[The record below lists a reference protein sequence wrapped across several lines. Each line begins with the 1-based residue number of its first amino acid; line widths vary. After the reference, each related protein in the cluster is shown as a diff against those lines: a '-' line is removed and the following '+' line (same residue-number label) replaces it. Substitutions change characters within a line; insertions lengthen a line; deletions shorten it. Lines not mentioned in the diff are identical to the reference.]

1 MSVVR
6 RNLEE
11 YNASE
16 NTQAQDPTTVQ
27 RHIHKALIISI

>member
-11 YNASE
+11 YSASE
-16 NTQAQDPTTVQ
+16 NTQAQDPTTEK
-27 RHIHKALIISI
+27 RHIHKALIISM

>member
-16 NTQAQDPTTVQ
+16 NTSPQDPTTVQ
-27 RHIHKALIISI
+27 RHIHKALITSM

>member
-11 YNASE
+11 KSASE
-16 NTQAQDPTTVQ
+16 NTQPQDPTTVQ
-27 RHIHKALIISI
+27 RHIHKTLITSM